1 LLAMAA
7 VVALKV
13 ADEAPAATV
22 TDVGTVRVELV
33 LVRVTMAPPVG
44 AACVSVTVQVELLEL
59 LRVVGRQ
66 DRELTVGKGGLLFA
80 APPVTVPPVAKSTM
94 PLPVG
99 EAAALLLIP
108 IAVVVKPAAIVR
120 FTTPTAPFE
129 MVLALIADATQ
140 ENVPTPPKQF
150 NDLPAAVIA
159 VPEFTEMETTLA
171 GG

>member
-1 LLAMAA
+1 MVA

-22 TDVGTVRVELV
+22 TDVGMLRAELV
-33 LVRVTMAPPVG
+33 LVKVTMEPPVG
-44 AACVSVTVQVELLEL
+44 AAWLSVTVQVELLEL

-66 DRELTVGKGGLLFA
+66 DRERTVGKGGLLFA
-80 APPVTVPPVAKSTM
+80 APPVTVPPVAKTTM
-94 PLPVG
+94 PPPVG
-99 EAAALLLIP
+99 EDAALLVIP
-108 IAVVVKPAAIVR
+108 IAVVVNPAAIVR

-129 MVLALIADATQ
+129 MALAFIAEATQ

>member
-1 LLAMAA
+1 MLAMAA

-66 DRELTVGKGGLLFA
+66 DRELTVGKA
-80 APPVTVPPVAKSTM
+80 APPVTVPPVSKSTM

-99 EAAALLLIP
+99 EESALLVIP
-108 IAVVVKPAAIVR
+108 MAVVVSPAAMVR
-120 FTTPTAPFE
+120 FTTATAPFE
-129 MVLALIADATQ
+129 MIPAFIAEASQ
-140 ENVPTPPKQF
+140 V
-150 NDLPAAVIA
+150 
-159 VPEFTEMETTLA
+159 
-171 GG
+171 